1 MKPTTTEVETED
13 MVVTEMV
20 TNPEEVKMELIQSKE
35 EIPTTTPAPTTRAET
50 REEEETMTTMIM
62 MIMVIMMMK
71 LITTAREVAM
81 VPEAVTE
88 AATTNVAAIE
98 EVTTKTSKEVA
109 RNPVA
114 SLEIETRA
122 TGRRTSKRDLNQS
135 QLKPRKKREFFTST
149 T

>member
-1 MKPTTTEVETED
+1 VKPTTTEVETED

-81 VPEAVTE
+81 VPEA
-88 AATTNVAAIE
+88 ATTNVAAIE